1 MFSRKPWDKSTK
13 GIFFDYNQFEKV
25 PQNDDSENRNEQ
37 NEFAWKYGKKNL
49 FYKCLFLWENYLRKF

>member
-37 NEFAWKYGKKNL
+37 NEYA
-49 FYKCLFLWENYLRKF
+49 